1 MGAGASA
8 SAVATSSPLASSGE
22 IFQLLTPELKRSLA
36 VAAKKDPQ
44 AFESA
49 VQSIRSAAAA
59 LSNNTAT
66 TPTDSPLSIQ
76 EQVVLELNACR
87 TNPKAYA
94 QKIKATAKFYKGFN
108 IERPNETTLI
118 TNEGMTALN
127 ECVLVLE
134 QTPPMPPFELPMS
147 VGLRQAAQA
156 HCDDTGPLGITGH
169 AGSDQSQPAD
179 RMNRFGLW
187 KGGCAENISYGH
199 DDPFRIVEQLL
210 RDDGVPSRGHR
221 KNILTPTFIKIGV
234 ALGSHKTYKKMCTQ
248 NFANDY
254 RDGASSFDR
263 TKPFAI
269 TTTAM
274 TKELTDFLS
283 IVPFEQIV
291 SKVATA
297 LKEEGNT
304 VKLNYTPPGSLA
316 VSIENSGGSQS
327 FNCSFG

>member
-1 MGAGASA
+1 
-8 SAVATSSPLASSGE
+8 
-22 IFQLLTPELKRSLA
+22 
-36 VAAKKDPQ
+36 
-44 AFESA
+44 
-49 VQSIRSAAAA
+49 
-59 LSNNTAT
+59 
-66 TPTDSPLSIQ
+66 
-76 EQVVLELNACR
+76 
-87 TNPKAYA
+87 
-94 QKIKATAKFYKGFN
+94 
-108 IERPNETTLI
+108 
-118 TNEGMTALN
+118 
-127 ECVLVLE
+127 
-134 QTPPMPPFELPMS
+134 
-147 VGLRQAAQA
+147 
-156 HCDDTGPLGITGH
+156 
-169 AGSDQSQPAD
+169 
-179 RMNRFGLW
+179 
-187 KGGCAENISYGH
+187 
-199 DDPFRIVEQLL
+199 
-210 RDDGVPSRGHR
+210 
-221 KNILTPTFIKIGV
+221 
-234 ALGSHKTYKKMCTQ
+234 MCTQ